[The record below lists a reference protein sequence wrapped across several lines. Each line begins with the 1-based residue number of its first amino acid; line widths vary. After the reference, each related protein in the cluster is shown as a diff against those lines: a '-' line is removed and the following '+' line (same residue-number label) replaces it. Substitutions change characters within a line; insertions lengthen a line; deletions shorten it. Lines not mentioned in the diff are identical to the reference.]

1 MVRSEGGNGVR
12 RLTLGSFWVAS
23 LALAGW
29 LGSHFGGGSNLCR
42 DVRSQPGENHQRSE
56 PNTVYVTTP
65 VAVSEGNLA
74 AAEVRQIIRD
84 ELARQQRDAD
94 LASADP
100 PEEARTN
107 DEAAEYAALQAK
119 SNEASQFVERAIGRG
134 RWSNDDRTQFARLT
148 SDLAPNTVFELRRQV
163 DVAINRDQLTIVD
176 GFPPFGP
183 PN

>member
-1 MVRSEGGNGVR
+1 
-12 RLTLGSFWVAS
+12 
-23 LALAGW
+23 
-29 LGSHFGGGSNLCR
+29 
-42 DVRSQPGENHQRSE
+42 
-56 PNTVYVTTP
+56 